1 MEINIIFPNN
11 EEPVIE
17 YKLPDF
23 INENKE
29 IGDNPGD
36 FEILQYLGHGNFSQV
51 LKVRSKKNFEIYA
64 MKKINITKIFKKYKK
79 RKYYMNEVRII
90 EKLDHFRK

>member
-51 LKVRSKKNFEIYA
+51 LKVR
-64 MKKINITKIFKKYKK
+64 
-79 RKYYMNEVRII
+79 
-90 EKLDHFRK
+90 